1 MVDGILYLDTGRTS
15 TVKFSCGNMDWEI
28 TSQVPQSQKPTIDD
42 RSNFGTGYGYQY
54 GAEEGTIEIYINQK
68 WCVFSAEG
76 TN

>member
-1 MVDGILYLDTGRTS
+1 
-15 TVKFSCGNMDWEI
+15 MDWEI

-54 GAEEGTIEIYINQK
+54 RAEEGTIEIYINQK